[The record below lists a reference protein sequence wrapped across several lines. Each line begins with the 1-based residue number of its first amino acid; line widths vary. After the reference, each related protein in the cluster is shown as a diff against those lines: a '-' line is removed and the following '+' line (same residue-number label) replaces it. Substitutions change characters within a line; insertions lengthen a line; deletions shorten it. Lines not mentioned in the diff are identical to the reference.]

1 MAELPRQRRTDILT
15 ISDGTIEGR
24 ASGVYVSG
32 SGAKITITGGTI
44 SASNTKEKNGA
55 DGAALRIQRTGSALL
70 SGGTYRG
77 AYGILI
83 DSRNSITLKE
93 LLDDGDVKYAYYSNG
108 VLVTEGLDGKA
119 LTGPLTVEKCGH
131 SYKTWTDKED
141 GENHIGTCVVCGHEE
156 TKPHDW
162 DTDGSCKAEGCT
174 AQAAASVTVNGG
186 KPAYYATIEKAW
198 QEAKGHSEGATITLL
213 ADAAVAGTLD
223 VSEEDNIILSM
234 ADGVT
239 LTTSDSNGCILVVY
253 GGRLTLESSALDAGT
268 DFGTDFGEG
277 IRIYGGTFIMNGGTV
292 SGYIGIEQFSGGALD
307 YDGGFAFITNGTV
320 SGTMYGFAANG
331 GSTEL
336 TGGTFSGP
344 GASIINTKGK
354 ISDILGSG
362 YAYQQDGAW
371 VNDTTV
377 TELKGTVTVEEAP
390 IKRVTIEG
398 NSTVYV
404 YGKISLTATAT
415 LSDAYKEMDVSYQW
429 EWLSD
434 KWGVGGD
441 ILKQKTFELWMDSS
455 QMVGIQTFAC
465 KVTCDGYTVT
475 SEPFSVQVID
485 PDATAYTITIPK
497 IAVAGGDAVSVG
509 INTEEPFNLNG
520 GTVSVSVSDGID
532 ENGKLTLTNTDGSGS
547 FVTSEM
553 YVGEKSITS
562 FTDRIFAT
570 FTSLYDDPVSLSFME
585 PEETDAPAG
594 TYEGTVTFSIDYT
607 AAEGGTTE

>member
-1 MAELPRQRRTDILT
+1 MNGLAIV
-15 ISDGTIEGR
+15 DG
-24 ASGVYVSG
+24 G
-32 SGAKITITGGTI
+32 SGTV
-44 SASNTKEKNGA
+44 
-55 DGAALRIQRTGSALL
+55 
-70 SGGTYRG
+70 SGGTFTG
-77 AYGILI
+77 TSAAVLL
-83 DSRNSITLKE
+83 RNVGSTTLKDI
-93 LLDDGDVKYAYYSNG
+93 LKSGRAYYSG
-108 VLVTEGLDGKA
+108 TDVTAENLITELGGKS
-119 LTGPLTVEKCGH
+119 LSGTVTVDECKH
-131 SYKTWTDKED
+131 SYNTWTEKED
-141 GENHIGTCVVCGHEE
+141 GENHSGTCVVCGHEE
-156 TKPHDW
+156 TKLHDW

-186 KPAYYATIEKAW
+186 KTEYYATIEKAW
-198 QEAKGHSEGATITLL
+198 QAAKGHSEGATVTLL
-213 ADAAVAGTLD
+213 ADAAVANPLD

-253 GGRLTLESSALDAGT
+253 GGRLTMESGTLDAGT

-354 ISDILGSG
+354 IRDILGSG

-377 TELKGTVTVEEAP
+377 TELTGTVTVEEAP
-390 IKRVTIEG
+390 IKSVTIEG

-415 LSDAYKEMDVSYQW
+415 LSDAYKGMDVSYQW

-434 KWGVGGD
+434 EWGVEGD

-475 SEPFSVQVID
+475 NEPFSVQVID

-497 IAVAGGDAVSVG
+497 TAVAGGEAVSVG

-532 ENGKLTLTNTDGSGS
+532 GDGKLTLTNTDGSGS

-562 FTDRIFAT
+562 FTDWIFAT
-570 FTSLYDDPVSLSFME
+570 FTSLYDDPVSLSFKE
-585 PEETDAPAG
+585 PTETDAPAG

-607 AAEGGTTE
+607 E